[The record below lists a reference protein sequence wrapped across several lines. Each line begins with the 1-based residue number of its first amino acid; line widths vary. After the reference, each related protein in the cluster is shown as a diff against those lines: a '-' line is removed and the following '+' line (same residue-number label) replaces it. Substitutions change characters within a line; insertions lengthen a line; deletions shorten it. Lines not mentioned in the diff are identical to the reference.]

1 MDKANRPSFE
11 RDLAAS
17 LSRSREVAVM
27 GFADRVV
34 TAVRADRRRRNVI
47 RWSSFVTAAAACVA
61 TILLVQSPSE
71 ETLNRQTIAL
81 VAREE
86 SAHLA
91 DLLGIVDDL
100 SLLAPVAEK
109 SSIVDV
115 LATPGS

>member
-1 MDKANRPSFE
+1 MDNANRPSFE
-11 RDLAAS
+11 RDLDAS
-17 LSRSREVAVM
+17 LSRGREVPVV
-27 GFADRVV
+27 GFAERVV
-34 TAVRADRRRRNVI
+34 TAVRADRHRRKLI
-47 RWSSFVTAAAACVA
+47 RWSSFATAAAACVV

-71 ETLNRQTIAL
+71 ETLNRQTVAL

-86 SAHLA
+86 STQLA